1 MKFNNRNI
9 LIGKNVT
16 IGKNVKIGDDTIIYD
31 NVSIGDNTIVCNNC
45 VLGEPINNYY
55 YNEEYENPPL
65 VIGANSLI
73 RSHSI
78 FYAGSVFGDNLQ
90 TGHRV
95 MVREHTKAGSH
106 CSFGSCTDIQGE
118 CKIGNYVR
126 LHSLV
131 NIGQGSEIGDFVFIS
146 PYTVLTNDPTPP
158 SDTIA
163 GVKVGNYS
171 QITASCVMLPGTVL
185 GEHCMVA
192 AHSTVGGTFEDYSFI
207 GGSPAKR
214 LCDIRKAPIFNDIT
228 KKRQYP
234 WPYNFSRNM
243 PWDGIGYDK
252 WLKENEQL
260 KNI

>member
-1 MKFNNRNI
+1 MKFNDKNI
-9 LIGKNVT
+9 T
-16 IGKNVKIGDDTIIYD
+16 IGKNVILGENVKIGDNTIIYD
-31 NVSIGDNTIVCNNC
+31 NVIIGDNTIICNDC
-45 VLGEPINNYY
+45 VLGEPLNDYY
-55 YNEEYENPPL
+55 HSEDYQNPQL
-65 VIGANSLI
+65 LIGKNSLI

-78 FYAGSVFGDNLQ
+78 IYAGSTLGDNLQ

-95 MVREHTKAGSH
+95 TIREKTIAGNN
-106 CSFGSCTDIQGE
+106 CSFGSYTDIQGD

-163 GVKVGNYS
+163 GVKIGNYS
-171 QITASCVMLPGTVL
+171 QITAACVMLPGASV

-192 AHSTVGGTFEDYSFI
+192 AHSTVGGDFEDYSFI
-207 GGSPAKR
+207 GGSPAKK
-214 LCDIRKAPIFNDIT
+214 LCDIRKAPIFNAIT

-243 PWDGIGYDK
+243 PWDGIGYDE
-252 WLKENEQL
+252 WLKETKE
-260 KNI
+260 